1 MLCVKSRVTFL
12 LSNEIL
18 FPFHTVLGVLLPRKH
33 HILQKYSEHADCT
46 LCKYNSNQIN
56 LYWAYTKISQIIR
69 IQKERRSQFYRNV
82 LKLYCYNCPSNIY
95 TLSDE
100 VIAAVFAINSSA
112 STAARIKML
121 ILTGS

>member
-56 LYWAYTKISQIIR
+56 LYWAYSKISQIFH
-69 IQKERRSQFYRNV
+69 IQ
-82 LKLYCYNCPSNIY
+82 
-95 TLSDE
+95 
-100 VIAAVFAINSSA
+100 
-112 STAARIKML
+112 
-121 ILTGS
+121 